1 MRFGRLQ
8 HDPVALASV
17 PVHRF
22 GAIPPPAAL
31 DRRGVDFEPGLFQND
46 VLPDCTAV
54 ALANSA
60 RATAA
65 LAGYQLVVD
74 PALVPAFYAA
84 CVGCEDTDAAM
95 EATDGAVALDVL
107 ARQARDGFD
116 VGPQRLYGQPAA
128 IDVAARSDLAGGIS
142 RYVGYWGITLRDRDM
157 QTVGGRWDVVPG
169 RDDGPVVGGHMVIA
183 WDYFGLADTD
193 VVRVGTWG
201 QWQQATWAWVHA
213 RLNEAYGVAWP
224 QLAAAPVKE

>member
-1 MRFGRLQ
+1 MRFGRLA
-8 HDPVALASV
+8 HDPIALASV
-17 PVHRF
+17 PAHRF
-22 GAIPPPAAL
+22 GAVPPPPAL
-31 DRRGVDFEPGLFQND
+31 DRRSVDFMPGLYQNNY
-46 VLPDCTAV
+46 LPVCTAV

-84 CVGCEDTDAAM
+84 CVGVPDTDAAM

-107 ARQARDGFD
+107 ARQARDGFN
-116 VGPQRLYGQPAA
+116 VGPQTLYGQSAA
-128 IDVAARSDLAGGIS
+128 IDVASRSDLASGIA
-142 RYVGYWGITLRDRDM
+142 RYVGYWGITLHDRDM

-169 RDDGPVVGGHMVIA
+169 RDDGPVVGGHMIIA
-183 WDYFGLADTD
+183 WDYFGLADSD

-201 QWQQATWAWVHA
+201 TLQQTTWRFVRA

-224 QLAAAPVKE
+224 QLQAAPV